1 MRSLRWSVCKALL
14 VAGLVATPLV
24 WSSGEAVAAP
34 GVTPFQIP
42 RVWASGTFGLCFPAC
57 VDAPFAVTG
66 EAPGVVTFHDPTLM
80 ESIVLWVG
88 WTNLS
93 TGASGVVRVT
103 GDAPGIGFTGA
114 GVVVAS
120 AMGNLVEYVGA
131 RGIFYVQ

>member
-1 MRSLRWSVCKALL
+1 
-14 VAGLVATPLV
+14 
-24 WSSGEAVAAP
+24 
-34 GVTPFQIP
+34 
-42 RVWASGTFGLCFPAC
+42 
-57 VDAPFAVTG
+57 
-66 EAPGVVTFHDPTLM
+66 M